1 MRPTSSWKRNC
12 SERAL
17 RPGSLVSLSV
27 IFRQEAVRHGR
38 PAGLSAAFFC
48 PCDPLS
54 GCRHRTRVLCSRQV
68 RGIGTPPLAS
78 ALRQGISRAPV
89 SASWPQH
96 VPLPDSPWHTL
107 EDTCCVLES
116 RAHALSQISRALSCR
131 PCMGSGEDRC
141 CEHRTG
147 TDVCRRHG
155 PAGRSLPAPG
165 KQRTGLL
172 PLSALLPAD
181 VRLERTLSGKAE
193 AAGDEKKPPFPG
205 ADTVCEQKSYALG
218 MGSQVVPEK
227 AHRA

>member
-1 MRPTSSWKRNC
+1 MPPPHPRSLQSAGQGHWNAAPGICT
-12 SERAL
+12 APGHI
-17 RPGSLVSLSV
+17 PGSCLSLLATACAPA
-27 IFRQEAVRHGR
+27 RQ
-38 PAGLSAAFFC
+38 
-48 PCDPLS
+48 
-54 GCRHRTRVLCSRQV
+54 
-68 RGIGTPPLAS
+68 PLA
-78 ALRQGISRAPV
+78 
-89 SASWPQH
+89 H
-96 VPLPDSPWHTL
+96 L
-107 EDTCCVLES
+107 EDTCCVQES

-147 TDVCRRHG
+147 TDVCRRRG